1 MLNIETHLNENDI
14 LDIIRLQEIDEI
26 IAASQHEL
34 VASSTKLEISEDLA
48 WLEFFK
54 DRQHW

>member
-54 DRQHW
+54 DRQYW